1 MIEIF
6 RDALDFIRFY
16 RERHPALF
24 WVEVTAVGFILIL
37 IFWQLVFPARSKH
50 RSGKRSGR
58 EVRGP
63 WLSGKVIFLLVSL
76 IAAMI
81 PAAIRLS
88 GWFSREDEIVIS
100 AENGYVFGIDV
111 SHYSGSINW
120 NKVRQ
125 SRHPIKFIFIR
136 ATMGSSG
143 RDRQFLKNWQ
153 QAASSGYIKGAYHYY
168 RPGEDP
174 ALQFRNFARNVKLLT
189 GDFRPVLDIERAGN
203 IKPEVL
209 RAGVKEWLNLAENK
223 YGVRPI
229 VYTGLSFYKK
239 YFEGHLNGYPLW
251 IAAYDGEHRLGNVK
265 WTMHQFTDKLSVAGI
280 DEYVDGN
287 RFSGSL
293 QDLDLLRIP

>member
-37 IFWQLVFPARSKH
+37 IFRQLVFPARSKH

-58 EVRGP
+58 EVSRP
-63 WLSGKVIFLLVSL
+63 WLSGKVVFLLVSL

-125 SRHPIKFIFIR
+125 SRHPIEFVFIR
-136 ATMGSSG
+136 ATMGSNG
-143 RDRQFLKNWQ
+143 KDRQFIRNWS
-153 QAASSGYIKGAYHYY
+153 QANASGYIKGAYHYY

-174 ALQFRNFARNVKLLT
+174 TLQFRNFARNVKLNP
-189 GDFRPVLDIERAGN
+189 GDFRPVLDIERIGDSS
-203 IKPEVL
+203 PEIL
-209 RAGVKEWLNLAENK
+209 RAGVRQWLTLAENK
-223 YGVRPI
+223 YGIRPI

-239 YFEGHLNGYPLW
+239 YFEGYLSEYPLW
-251 IAAYDGEHRLGNVK
+251 IAAYDGEHRLEKVK
-265 WTMHQFTDKLSVAGI
+265 WSLHQFTAKLSVAGI

-287 RFSGSL
+287 RFNGSL
-293 QDLDLLRIP
+293 HDLNVLRIP